1 MLALPACA
9 SGNANQPP
17 TDPSALSGPVNPV
30 AVSDDDYAGKVQRLL
45 VDGAPSQQ
53 RNDLLAGVVQ
63 YQLKRAAA
71 RFESGDAQAGIDAI
85 NGAFYLMRAGEA
97 RLDVL
102 ACCASSLG
110 HAARE
115 AARIGNEGRALALYQ
130 MLEQI
135 LPQGPEKRDVV
146 EHLAAMRTFKSSTR
160 SRGTMQARGADQR
173 AAVQR
178 SLVDA
183 RVKALN
189 QARDRTLEW
198 MQAALK
204 SADGPIRSS
213 FERDEAVEAYRA
225 IRTGGAIIASLYLRH
240 GDPRGA
246 LAALEHGDLAR
257 VVPPGLRDRLEAA
270 ADDDDP
276 EAWADL
282 FRLVDSAGES
292 ERPETTLDPD
302 LARAAAWGSAL
313 GLYRSQPRSLGGTMP
328 LSVMLVE
335 LGMAEAAPRLLT
347 ESVGEGSS
355 AEQLSWSLSLVLR
368 AIVSEDNVGDL
379 KAARRVFAYSNALLD
394 LARSQSFRGK
404 VRPSAARLEYVMGAL
419 ETRNGELERARPHML
434 RAVEEE
440 PTLESL
446 HTLAAIDRQ
455 QGRLD
460 QSLKTLEA
468 IVELAKKDA
477 DLASEGEALMMMFQI
492 RRDQG
497 QQQRA
502 REDLDQA
509 LNRALDAREL
519 ARTNSDQARAERLL
533 ARVLEHYGDKNA
545 VRRATQRAYEASA
558 ADLNQFTATV
568 IDASRRALTQRDL
581 KGARAAVRHA
591 VEAQLAAEDIVY
603 VALWLKLL
611 EQQLKVASDGTAE
624 EAFAA
629 IDDANGWPGKLR
641 AWGRGQLDDTELKQS
656 ARGTIQLTEAKFYS
670 AMVRHARGQKEA
682 IAELKEVAESQA
694 VELVEVT
701 IARDLV
707 AQRQGAIAASLPS
720 DLTLP

>member
-1 MLALPACA
+1 MALPACA
-9 SGNANQPP
+9 ASNANQPP

-30 AVSDDDYAGKVQRLL
+30 AVGDDDYAGKVQRLL

-63 YQLKRAAA
+63 FQLRRAEE
-71 RFESGDAQAGIDAI
+71 RFLAGHTEAGINAI

-102 ACCASSLG
+102 SCCTASLS
-110 HAARE
+110 HAAEE
-115 AARIGNEGRALALYQ
+115 AARIGNEGRALALYG
-130 MLEQI
+130 MLEKV
-135 LPQGPEKRDVV
+135 LPEGAEKQDVV
-146 EHLAAMRTFKSSTR
+146 GHLKAMRAFRRATR
-160 SRGTMQARGADQR
+160 SNGTMQAKGADQR

-183 RVKALN
+183 RVKPLN
-189 QARDRTLEW
+189 EARDRTLDW

-282 FRLVDSAGES
+282 FRLVDSAAES

-302 LARAAAWGSAL
+302 LARAAAWGAAL

-335 LGMAEAAPRLLT
+335 LGMAEAAPKLLT
-347 ESVGEGSS
+347 ESVDENSS

-368 AIVSEDNVGDL
+368 AIVSEDSVEDMD
-379 KAARRVFAYSNALLD
+379 AARRIFAYASPLLQ
-394 LARSQSFRGK
+394 LAHSRSFRGK

-419 ETRNGELERARPHML
+419 ETRNGDLEHARPHML

-446 HTLAAIDRQ
+446 NTLAAIDRQ

-460 QSLKTLEA
+460 QALKTLEA
-468 IVELAKKDA
+468 IVELANKDA
-477 DLASEGEALMMMFQI
+477 DLASEGEALLSMFQI

-497 QQQRA
+497 HLDRA
-502 REDLDQA
+502 REDLARA

-519 ARTNSDQARAERLL
+519 ARTNDDQARAERLL
-533 ARVLEHYGDKNA
+533 ARILEHYGDQNA
-545 VRRATQRAYEASA
+545 VRRATERAYEASA
-558 ADLNQFTATV
+558 ANLNQLTATV

-581 KGARAAVRHA
+581 RAARAAVRHA
-591 VEAQLAAEDIVY
+591 VEAQLDAEDIVY

-611 EQQLKVASDGTAE
+611 EQQLKVPSDGTAE

-629 IDDANGWPGKLR
+629 IEDANGWAGKLR
-641 AWGRGQLDDTELKQS
+641 AWGRGQLDDAELVKA

-670 AMVRHARGQKEA
+670 AMARHAHGQQDAMKQ
-682 IAELKEVAESQA
+682 LKEVAESQA

-707 AQRQGAIAASLPS
+707 AQREGAVGASLPS